1 MYTKKCKY
9 CGKEFKS
16 TQPNAEYCSK
26 YHGGKARSE
35 RQAAKKKQEIVIKL
49 CEKQIS
55 SILDLISYV
64 QCNIEQV
71 QCHMKMMRGK
81 EYSVKEINNLLSKL
95 RKELKIQRYK

>member
-1 MYTKKCKY
+1 MYTKKCEY
-9 CGKEFKS
+9 CGKEFK
-16 TQPNAEYCSK
+16 TTRPNAKFCSK
-26 YHGGKARSE
+26 YHGGKARTE

-49 CEKQIS
+49 REEQIS
-55 SILDLISYV
+55 PIVHLISYV

-71 QCHMKMMRGK
+71 QRHIKMMHGK

>member
-9 CGKEFKS
+9 C
-16 TQPNAEYCSK
+16 SK
-26 YHGGKARSE
+26 YHAGKARTE

-49 CEKQIS
+49 REEQIS
-55 SILDLISYV
+55 PIVHLISYV

-71 QCHMKMMRGK
+71 QRHIKMMHGK

-95 RKELKIQRYK
+95 RKELKIQRYKLK